1 MRRIE
6 EFWIEFNP
14 PVYEEEKP
22 SGISTFIF
30 DVVDSVK
37 GAVIVVFLIFALFFK
52 AVGVDGDSMFP
63 TLRDGD
69 WVAVS
74 GMSVSIGR
82 GDIVVVTQPWERNVP
97 IIKRV
102 IAVGGDT
109 VDIDFE
115 NSEVFVNGIKL
126 DEPYIAEPTAVNYD
140 VEFPITVEEG
150 KLFVMGDNR
159 NVSLDSR
166 STKIGMIDERYVL
179 GKALGRIHPFSE
191 WKIYDD
197 RN

>member
-1 MRRIE
+1 MRKVE

-14 PVYEEEKP
+14 PQEVEEIRTP
-22 SGISTFIF
+22 ALLGLAY
-30 DVVDSVK
+30 DMVDSLK
-37 GAVIVVFLIFALFFK
+37 GAIIVVFAVFAFVFRIL
-52 AVGVDGDSMFP
+52 GVDGGSMLP

-74 GMSVSIGR
+74 GITASVKK

-109 VDIDFE
+109 VDIDFD
-115 NSEVFVNGIKL
+115 NGIVYVNGTEIY
-126 DEPYIAEPTAVNYD
+126 EPYINEPTVTSYD
-140 VEFPITVEEG
+140 VEFPLTVDEG
-150 KLFVMGDNR
+150 KIFVMGDNR

-166 STKIGMIDERYVL
+166 SSKIGLIDENYIL
-179 GKALGRIHPFSE
+179 GKTLIRLYPFSE
-191 WKIYDD
+191 WKIYE
-197 RN
+197 

>member
-14 PVYEEEKP
+14 PVKEEIKTP
-22 SGISTFIF
+22 AMLSFCYDLI
-30 DVVDSVK
+30 DSVK
-37 GAVIVVFLIFALFFK
+37 GAVIVVFLIFAFVFK

-63 TLRDGD
+63 TLRDKD

-74 GMSVSIGR
+74 GITASVER
-82 GDIVVVTQPWERNVP
+82 GDIVVITQPWERNVP

-109 VDIDFE
+109 VHIDFDA
-115 NSEVFVNGIKL
+115 NSVYVNGVL
-126 DEPYIAEPTAVNYD
+126 LNEPYICEPTWLSYD
-140 VEFPITVEEG
+140 VEFPLTVEEG

-166 STKIGMIDERYVL
+166 SSKIGLIDERYVL
-179 GKALGRIHPFSE
+179 GKALVRIYPMSE
-191 WKIYDD
+191 WDIYEE
-197 RN
+197 